1 MHPEASLLE
10 ELAANAWP
18 AATVQ
23 HVHGWRLRFT
33 PGVDR
38 RRSNSVLPPPDPYAG
53 HLDVANVLHIAT
65 SFYGR
70 RGLPLRV
77 QVSPA
82 DSQGRLDEELARS
95 GLELEAPTL
104 VLTAA
109 AAEVAT
115 RCRRPSGPVVSVG
128 PLDDAWA
135 GAWKAVE
142 DRPDTEATRRAVLG
156 RIGPPTA
163 YAAVRLGGEAVA
175 VGLAVVERGWAGLF
189 CMGTVPEYRGQG
201 HGRAVLGALAER
213 AAAYGARGLYLQV
226 EEGNAAALSLYDS
239 AGFTRSHG
247 YHYRSDRSGL
257 RTGATFH
264 DLPPV

>member
-1 MHPEASLLE
+1 VHPEATLLE

-109 AAEVAT
+109 EVAT

-156 RIGPPTA
+156 RIGPPTG

-239 AGFTRSHG
+239 VGFTRSHG